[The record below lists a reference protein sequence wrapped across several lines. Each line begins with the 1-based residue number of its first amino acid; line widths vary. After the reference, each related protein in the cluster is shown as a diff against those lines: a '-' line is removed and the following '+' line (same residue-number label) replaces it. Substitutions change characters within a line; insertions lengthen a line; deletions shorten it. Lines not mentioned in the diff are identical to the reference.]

1 MNFSMLW
8 LLVVVYRF
16 VEIVLA
22 LELLLS
28 LLFSTKQLANCRL
41 RK

>member
-8 LLVVVYRF
+8 LLIVEYRF

-22 LELLLS
+22 LGLLLI